1 MSACPLFPHLLHH
14 SLSAS
19 ESRTMDSTKHSWE
32 NPLGVTHEKNL
43 CKSSYLD
50 AGIMKAHLLR
60 AQLSTVHSRFNC
72 QLRMPLHQNG
82 KSLMEVGVRPWLGG
96 GGEVCSLTQYSCL
109 FKTCPETTQ
118 YAWCCAAKMRHEV
131 SWDQGAPSVLE
142 EAETHTWNS
151 PVQCKNR
158 RHCAWA
164 LLGGLLGQK
173 RPELWKI
180 FQKWIFNP
188 WPQNQVRRSSLI
200 LPYKHTQ
207 HPKFRH
213 QDFI

>member
-1 MSACPLFPHLLHH
+1 MCAWTSFEPFKFKIARHEFWFSHFSSRGLKFFQNWNSIFSVYLRKVKIITEYQGMSACPLFPHLLHH

-82 KSLMEVGVRPWLGG
+82 KSLMEVGVRP
-96 GGEVCSLTQYSCL
+96 
-109 FKTCPETTQ
+109 
-118 YAWCCAAKMRHEV
+118 
-131 SWDQGAPSVLE
+131 
-142 EAETHTWNS
+142 
-151 PVQCKNR
+151 
-158 RHCAWA
+158 
-164 LLGGLLGQK
+164 
-173 RPELWKI
+173 
-180 FQKWIFNP
+180 
-188 WPQNQVRRSSLI
+188 
-200 LPYKHTQ
+200 
-207 HPKFRH
+207 
-213 QDFI
+213 

>member
-1 MSACPLFPHLLHH
+1 
-14 SLSAS
+14 
-19 ESRTMDSTKHSWE
+19 MDNTKHSWE

-50 AGIMKAHLLR
+50 AGIMKAHPLR
-60 AQLSTVHSRFNC
+60 AQLSTVGSRFNC
-72 QLRMPLHQNG
+72 QLTTSEYHFTKMG
-82 KSLMEVGVRPWLGG
+82 KAWWRWVSAHDLVGAGRSAHWLNIH
-96 GGEVCSLTQYSCL
+96 VYLKHVL
-109 FKTCPETTQ
+109 R
-118 YAWCCAAKMRHEV
+118 YAWCCVAKMRREV
-131 SWDQGAPSVLE
+131 SWDQGAPSALGEV
-142 EAETHTWNS
+142 ETHTWKS

-164 LLGGLLGQK
+164 LLGGLSGQK

-188 WPQNQVRRSSLI
+188 WPQNQVRGSSLI

-213 QDFI
+213 QNFI